1 MNRSAVEPILGAVI
15 LLVAAAFLIF
25 AYDKATTR
33 SVGAGY
39 DLQARFSAIDGL
51 SKGGDVRISGVKVG
65 QIADITIEPK
75 TFLAVVTMRLE
86 QTLQLPTDTVAS
98 VTSDGLLGGKFLA
111 LEPGSD
117 DDRIP
122 PGGRIDRTQ
131 SAASLDKLLG
141 QVIFS
146 LQNLGGNKD
155 GNAAPAAP
163 GAPAP
168 APAPAAPATARPN

>member
-51 SKGGDVRISGVKVG
+51 AKGSDVRISGVKVG

-75 TFLAVVTMRLE
+75 TFLALVTMRLE
-86 QTLQLPTDTVAS
+86 PTLRLPTDTVAS
-98 VTSDGLLGGKFLA
+98 VTSDGLLGGKFMS

-117 DDRIP
+117 DQRIE

-155 GNAAPAAP
+155 GNA
-163 GAPAP
+163 GAGGPAP
-168 APAPAAPATARPN
+168 NAGAPATARPN